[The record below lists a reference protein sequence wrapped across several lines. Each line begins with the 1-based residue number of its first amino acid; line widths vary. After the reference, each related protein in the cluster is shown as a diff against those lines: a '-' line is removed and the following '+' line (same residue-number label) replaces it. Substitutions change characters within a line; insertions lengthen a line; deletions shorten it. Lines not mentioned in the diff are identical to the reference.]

1 MKNIF
6 WWIGDLVKKKKN
18 NVQIH
23 WKNDVHLWLMKQFDE
38 SQKKKTNILLIFL
51 SIINFYQMWIKST
64 FERKSNSIIQNGYQ
78 KNMDGNRN
86 YWEEI
91 YFSLRN
97 KKKISFGKKRTNKI
111 KKIYNQ
117 E

>member
-38 SQKKKTNILLIFL
+38 SQKKKQTSF
-51 SIINFYQMWIKST
+51 NFPH
-64 FERKSNSIIQNGYQ
+64 NN
-78 KNMDGNRN
+78 
-86 YWEEI
+86 
-91 YFSLRN
+91 
-97 KKKISFGKKRTNKI
+97 
-111 KKIYNQ
+111 
-117 E
+117 